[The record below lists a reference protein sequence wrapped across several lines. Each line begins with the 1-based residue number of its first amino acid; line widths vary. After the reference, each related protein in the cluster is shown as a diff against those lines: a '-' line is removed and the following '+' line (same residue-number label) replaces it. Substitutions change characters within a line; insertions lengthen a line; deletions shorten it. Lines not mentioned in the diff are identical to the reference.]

1 MVDFIGC
8 EVSSGMRTPEPDGVV
23 ADGPPVLP
31 ERDTHRT
38 RQVAPPPADDHPADG
53 DLHPAD
59 GPEIMSDG
67 DTLHPARRRCLCLRH
82 EQHRELEGSQ
92 HAGGRRPRPARNVT
106 TRSAATGLLLRRLG
120 EQGFF

>member
-59 GPEIMSDG
+59 GPEIMSERDTISKMPRATTARG
-67 DTLHPARRRCLCLRH
+67 DFAS
-82 EQHRELEGSQ
+82 G
-92 HAGGRRPRPARNVT
+92 
-106 TRSAATGLLLRRLG
+106 AAV
-120 EQGFF
+120 